1 MNTLDNF
8 TWQRPTT
15 KECEIVERN
24 VKFRIYMKVLF
35 GFAVA
40 IMICIVV
47 SFLCSRMVDSEIDQ
61 IYHEKTKDSLQFD
74 RYFMSNDSRNQLE
87 DEDYQL
93 IKDAYL
99 SDAISHNF
107 GFIVVICLI
116 ILIWIAYAIF
126 SFRRINKIRKKQFLV
141 MRGQCYDK
149 KAQPGILSNERVL
162 YYVGIGQNENTHQ
175 LLEAR
180 ISEED
185 FNLSKM
191 GTEMFAVRLINNK
204 DDDADDTIED
214 SELWAYLP

>member
-1 MNTLDNF
+1 
-8 TWQRPTT
+8 
-15 KECEIVERN
+15 
-24 VKFRIYMKVLF
+24 MKVLF

-214 SELWAYLP
+214 SEIWAYLP